1 MPKKTLDELV
11 DMAKAGKA
19 TFSAGDLE
27 GVMGCNAH
35 TIRLMAKTAP
45 QHLPPP
51 MRDAIITGQ
60 DPADIYYSRVRFPA
74 IPVLRYFGA
83 DI

>member
-1 MPKKTLDELV
+1 MAKKTLTELV
-11 DMAKAGKA
+11 AMAKAGKA

-27 GVMGCNAH
+27 GVVGTKAH
-35 TIRLMAKTAP
+35 TIRVLAKQAP
-45 QHLPPP
+45 QRLPPP
-51 MRDAIITGQ
+51 MREPIITGENPE
-60 DPADIYYSRVRFPA
+60 DSYYSRVRFPA